1 MGLKINMFPHI
12 QAKESALGRP
22 LTNREMARGSG
33 IHESTF
39 STYRAGIV
47 KMVRLD
53 TMQKLANYF
62 DCLAGEL
69 LSLEE
74 KPEIS

>member
-1 MGLKINMFPHI
+1 MELKINMFPHI

-22 LTNREMARGSG
+22 LTNREMARDSG

-47 KMVRLD
+47 KMVRLK

-62 DCLAGEL
+62 GCLAGEL

-74 KPEIS
+74 RPEIS

>member
-1 MGLKINMFPHI
+1 MELKVNMFPHI
-12 QAKESALGRP
+12 QAKETALGRP
-22 LTNREMARGSG
+22 LTNREMARESG

-53 TMQKLANYF
+53 TMQKLADYF
-62 DCLAGEL
+62 GCMAGEL

-74 KPEIS
+74 RVEVS